1 MDELLYKKSVVR
13 EYFESLVIAA
23 IFALFIRTFVIQ
35 FSQIPTG
42 SMEDNL
48 LVGDHIIYNRSIY
61 APKAFPFE
69 NYIIPTSEIR
79 RDDVIVF
86 KFPEDLSKDFIKR
99 VIAIPGDTIE
109 IRDKVVYLN
118 GKKVEETFVYHKDS
132 KIYRKNFNYPPSLIQ
147 RDNMPLFTVPE
158 DSYFVMGD
166 NRDNSHDS
174 RYWGVVSR
182 KYIKG
187 RALLIYW
194 SFETRSGSHIYRG
207 LLPKLK
213 QLGETVWYFFVRTRW
228 ERTFKLIH

>member
-1 MDELLYKKSVVR
+1 MNEALMKKSVVR

-48 LVGDHIIYNRSIY
+48 LVGDHIIYNRSIF
-61 APKAFPFE
+61 APKEFPFE
-69 NYIIPTSEIR
+69 KYIIPSADIR
-79 RDDVIVF
+79 RGDVIVF

-99 VIAIPGDTIE
+99 VVGIPGDVVE
-109 IRDKVVYLN
+109 IRDKIIYLN
-118 GKKVEETFVYHKDS
+118 GERLDEPFVFHKDS
-132 KIYRKNFNYPPSLIQ
+132 KIYRREFNYPPSLVK
-147 RDNMPLFTVPE
+147 RDNLEHFRVPE
-158 DSYFVMGD
+158 EAYFVMGD

-174 RYWGVVSR
+174 RYWGVVPR

-194 SFETRSGSHIYRG
+194 SFETKSGSHIYRG
-207 LLPKLK
+207 LIPKIR

-228 ERTFKLIH
+228 ERTFQLIK